1 MDLANRDLP
10 LIPLMRPTLPEM
22 ERVCE
27 VLEESYAS
35 GSITVG
41 KLVSQFEEQICA
53 FTDSQYS
60 VAVSSCTAGLMLVF
74 AAMNFGKGAEVVV
87 PSFTFPATVQA
98 LVWNGLE
105 PVYVDCLPDTLTI
118 DPAQVIKALGP
129 KTAAVC
135 PVTIFGLPPDLG
147 PLTDIANKHGLP
159 LISDSAQG
167 LGSSYKGVS
176 AGSFGLCEV
185 FSLSPTKVITAVE
198 GGLVTTG
205 DRELYDR
212 VRSMRDYGKGPDGE
226 QIVLNGLSARMSEFH
241 AAVGLLNLQ
250 NAEALIRSR
259 LRLIR
264 RYTEE
269 LRGLPGCRVQD
280 LPGDRSSSGNY
291 FALLIQ
297 DNALTD
303 REAARQALKSH
314 NIECKRYFYPP
325 AHAHTALKKFP
336 HRMVGDLPNTWAAA
350 RASLA
355 LPLYSHMM
363 DEQQDRVV
371 HVLGSILAAH
381 A

>member
-1 MDLANRDLP
+1 MNLAKRDVP
-10 LIPLMRPTLPEM
+10 LIPLMRPTLPAM

-41 KLVSQFEEQICA
+41 KLVSQFEDQVCA
-53 FTDSQYS
+53 FTGTRYA

-74 AAMNFGKGAEVVV
+74 ASMNFGMGAEVVV

-98 LVWNGLE
+98 LFWNGLK
-105 PVYVDCLPDTLTI
+105 PVYVDCRPDTLTM
-118 DPAQVIKALGP
+118 DPEQVIKALGP

-147 PLTDIANKHGLP
+147 PLTDIANRHGIP

-167 LGSSYKGVS
+167 LGSSYKGVP
-176 AGSFGLCEV
+176 AGGFGLCEV

-198 GGLVTTG
+198 GGLVTTN
-205 DRELYDR
+205 DRELYNR
-212 VRSMRDYGKGPDGE
+212 IRSMRDYGKGRDGE
-226 QIVLNGLSARMSEFH
+226 EIELNGLSARMSEFH

-250 NAEALIRSR
+250 NAEMLIRSR

-269 LRGLPGCRVQD
+269 LRGFPGCRVQE
-280 LPGDRSSSGNY
+280 LPGDRASSGNY

-297 DNALTD
+297 DNALGD

-314 NIECKRYFYPP
+314 NIESKRYFYPP
-325 AHAHTALKKFP
+325 AHAHAALKDRP
-336 HRMVGDLPNTWAAA
+336 HLTVGDLPNTWAIA

-355 LPLYSHMM
+355 LPLYSHMT

-371 HVLGSILAAH
+371 HALGSILAAH